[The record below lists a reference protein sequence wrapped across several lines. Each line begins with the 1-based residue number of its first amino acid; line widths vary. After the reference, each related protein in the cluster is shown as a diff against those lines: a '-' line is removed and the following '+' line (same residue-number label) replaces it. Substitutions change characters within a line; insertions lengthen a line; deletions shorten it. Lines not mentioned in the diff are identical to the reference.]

1 MGTKWEVDADTGD
14 RKLKG
19 CNDQN
24 SDIEEALTGTDQDNW
39 NPTGLATANRIIVNC
54 SSNTDITGITA
65 PASSVNQTILI
76 INIGTANL
84 KLTDEDG
91 SSTAANRIVN
101 NDNKDIELKNGGG
114 VTITYLQ
121 DQARWFS
128 LMDKK

>member
-1 MGTKWEVDADTGD
+1 MGILWEVDADTGD

-19 CNDQN
+19 TNDQN
-24 SDIEEALTGTDQDNW
+24 SDIEESLTGTDQDDW

-54 SSNTDITGITA
+54 SSNTEITGIEA
-65 PASSVNQTILI
+65 PAVSVNQTVMI

-84 KLTDEDG
+84 KLTDED
-91 SSTAANRIVN
+91 SSSDAENRIVN

-114 VTITYLQ
+114 VTLTYLQ